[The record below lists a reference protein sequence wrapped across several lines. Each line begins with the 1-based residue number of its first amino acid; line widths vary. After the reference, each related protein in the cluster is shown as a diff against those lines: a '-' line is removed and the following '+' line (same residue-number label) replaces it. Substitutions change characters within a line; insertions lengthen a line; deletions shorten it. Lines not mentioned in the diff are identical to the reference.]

1 LVTAIPGC
9 HTREVIAKKLGLSL
23 STVNKTLEFLLSI
36 GLCIESD
43 GKIKPGLANTHLG
56 ADSPLIGVHHQ
67 NWRVKGL
74 ERMGQVLPSELF
86 LTLPATLTEKDVL
99 KLRMMIVEFIEKFI
113 GVIDTSKSEVLY
125 CLNIDWFNVC
135 P

>member
-1 LVTAIPGC
+1 
-9 HTREVIAKKLGLSL
+9 
-23 STVNKTLEFLLSI
+23 
-36 GLCIESD
+36 
-43 GKIKPGLANTHLG
+43 
-56 ADSPLIGVHHQ
+56 
-67 NWRVKGL
+67 
-74 ERMGQVLPSELF
+74 MGQVLPSELF